1 MLAALIY
8 PGRAGLGMSE
18 VDKEASMSR
27 PHVLAL
33 WFFALGVSGSLAAE
47 PAKSAPT
54 KTAGAKTD
62 ADAAKTKAKL
72 LAAETHAWQAA
83 TPALQKHCATCHTKD
98 GKSATR
104 KRLDHFN
111 FTSYPVGGHHAAK
124 IGFTVRSVLGL
135 ERKKASMPFGK
146 AGTVTGDDLAA
157 IKAWTEAWDAADKG
171 GAHAPQ
177 EHAHETKA
185 EPAPPKAPEP
195 PKQAEPDPKDSKPP
209 AGE

>member
-27 PHVLAL
+27 PQVLAL

-47 PAKSAPT
+47 PATPAPA
-54 KTAGAKTD
+54 KTASAKTTGAKPD
-62 ADAAKTKAKL
+62 ADAAKSKAKL
-72 LAAETHAWQAA
+72 LAAETRAWQAA
-83 TPALQKHCATCHTKD
+83 TPVLQKHCASCHTKD
-98 GKSATR
+98 GKSAAR

-171 GAHAPQ
+171 GAHAAAPQ
-177 EHAHETKA
+177 DHAHDAKA
-185 EPAPPKAPEP
+185 EPAP
-195 PKQAEPDPKDSKPP
+195 
-209 AGE
+209 